1 MRRRS
6 IAATAAVFTTV
17 LSMGVLSM
25 GVAVATPPTGQVD
38 FKDLARAQAVDGAS
52 VPIHPGTALVSGSY
66 AVAPGGETGWRQLP
80 GAAIL
85 AVTKGKLTVHRAD
98 GCTAKDYAVGQA
110 AVVPAGT
117 SMVANSGNEPVEFFA
132 VFFDQAPGAPK
143 PLAEGP
149 TAATPASCT
158 GVMAAAAP
166 AGVSLT
172 TPEVGTMAEGMFG
185 NGATLDIQ
193 AGKDVYA
200 SYLDISPGWSSG
212 WISHRPAVNI
222 VSGGELSYVMARD
235 GKCDTSEKYHTGQ
248 AFYHPAHRHMAYN
261 EGKDHVLLTT
271 MYFDL
276 PHETPLPVIGNTITA
291 VDFTQAP
298 PADCPRLR

>member
-1 MRRRS
+1 MRRS
-6 IAATAAVFTTV
+6 SVVATVALFTSV
-17 LSMGVLSM
+17 LSVS
-25 GVAVATPPTGQVD
+25 VAFATPPTGEVQ
-38 FKDLARAQAVDGAS
+38 FKDLARAQAVEGAS
-52 VPIHPGTALVSGSY
+52 VPINPGTSLVSGSY
-66 AVAPGGETGWRQLP
+66 SIAPGGETGWRQLP
-80 GAAIL
+80 GPAIL
-85 AVTKGKLTVHRAD
+85 AVTKGKMTVHRAD
-98 GCTAKDYAVGQA
+98 GCSAKDYAVEQA
-110 AVVPAGT
+110 SVVPAGT
-117 SMVANSGNEPVEFFA
+117 YMVGNSGNEPLEFFG
-132 VFFDQAPGAPK
+132 VFFDQSADGPK

-149 TAATPASCT
+149 TAAAPANCD
-158 GVMAAAAP
+158 GVKAAAAAP
-166 AGVSLT
+166 SGVSLT
-172 TPEVGTMAEGMFG
+172 TPEIGTMVPGMFG

-222 VSGGELSYVMARD
+222 VSGGELSYVMAHD

-276 PHETPLPVIGNTITA
+276 PHEAPAPVIGNTITA